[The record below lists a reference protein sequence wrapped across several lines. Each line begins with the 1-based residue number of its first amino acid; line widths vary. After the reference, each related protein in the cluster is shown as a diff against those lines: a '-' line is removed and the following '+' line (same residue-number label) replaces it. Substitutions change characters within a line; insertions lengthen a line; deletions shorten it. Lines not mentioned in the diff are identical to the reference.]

1 MSAIRAEEAPRPGFP
16 PRQSKIKNALA
27 IRMKEY
33 AMSKVSSDLQ
43 ADVVL
48 ITNDGKRLRAI
59 FDNCDNCGAPLTV
72 DELDRVDQVLR
83 PYEYEDLIVMEC
95 ADCTESRDCSDDE
108 YFTDLGAIVDA
119 LTEKYLGGGSV
130 N

>member
-1 MSAIRAEEAPRPGFP
+1 
-16 PRQSKIKNALA
+16 
-27 IRMKEY
+27 
-33 AMSKVSSDLQ
+33 MSKVSSDLQ